1 MFFVDSQK
9 HLKNKNHNIHDY
21 MLHIQHI
28 SPYIVV
34 LLIFIF
40 LYPYN
45 VSGVTLSPADEAARF
60 PTHYI
65 PVVSSNETLN
75 KKTAHKS

>member
-1 MFFVDSQK
+1 MFFADSQK

-45 VSGVTLSPADEAARF
+45 VSGITLSPADPSGALSDALY
-60 PTHYI
+60 PGCI
-65 PVVSSNETLN
+65 V
-75 KKTAHKS
+75 